1 MTQAGTFPAEV
12 IPMSPHALLLRRW
25 TQTTRPADGPSSLR
39 HEVQPPSLRQAPESV
54 WLRLWF
60 WLAAP
65 APANAA
71 PPVSRLPGIREDFL
85 TALADMGTDETAALR
100 QRVMR
105 SHSLRELW
113 HLRAE
118 VYRLVAVHHSQ
129 AEAEHRLAN
138 LNRHFPTRAP
148 RSGFMPL

>member
-1 MTQAGTFPAEV
+1 MTQAGTEPAEV
-12 IPMSPHALLLRRW
+12 TPMSPNASLSRRW
-25 TQTTRPADGPSSLR
+25 IQSTRTLDGASSLR
-39 HEVQPPSLRQAPESV
+39 LEVQPPSLRQAPESR

-65 APANAA
+65 APADAS
-71 PPVSRLPGIREDFL
+71 PPVSRLPGIRDDFL
-85 TALADMGTDETAALR
+85 AALADMGSDETAELR
-100 QRVMR
+100 QRVSR

-129 AEAEHRLAN
+129 AEAEHRLAD
-138 LNRHFPTRAP
+138 LNRHFPTRSP

>member
-1 MTQAGTFPAEV
+1 MTQAGTVPAEV
-12 IPMSPHALLLRRW
+12 TPMSPNALLLRRW
-25 TQTTRPADGPSSLR
+25 TQSTRTLDGTSSLR
-39 HEVQPPSLRQAPESV
+39 FEVQPPSLRQAPESL

-65 APANAA
+65 APANAS
-71 PPVSRLPGIREDFL
+71 PPVSRLPAIREDFL
-85 TALADMGTDETAALR
+85 AAMADMGGDETAALR
-100 QRVMR
+100 QRVAR